1 MSPLVGEI
9 KRGWGTLKSYS
20 PQTWRLRS
28 STRRVSTPR
37 RRQAQGN
44 ARVGARGA
52 RFLILELIRRSVYT
66 VAVASRQKLCEFWR
80 DIDIGR
86 EVHSFLVI
94 ALQLKHLIYQ
104 LLSFCRLYLS
114 YPKMRSRNYQI
125 VKYALNDSVSSYLI
139 RQKIFI

>member
-37 RRQAQGN
+37 RRQAFILEWGQGN

-66 VAVASRQKLCEFWR
+66 VGLKPGAC
-80 DIDIGR
+80 
-86 EVHSFLVI
+86 
-94 ALQLKHLIYQ
+94 ALRFFGHGAISHDVLRMH
-104 LLSFCRLYLS
+104 
-114 YPKMRSRNYQI
+114 
-125 VKYALNDSVSSYLI
+125 
-139 RQKIFI
+139 